1 MNLPEIQE
9 LLKIGTLC
17 SISVYGVTEAIKPVI
32 KKVTK
37 SWAKSLVRLFA
48 LCCGSAFGYYLSE
61 TPEGAIS
68 GFCGAALS
76 AVVVAQVKEKI
87 KNAGKG
93 CKDCERCPDA

>member
-1 MNLPEIQE
+1 MNLADIQE

-17 SISVYGVTEAIKPVI
+17 SISVYGVTEATKPLI

-48 LCCGSAFGYYLSE
+48 LCCGSAFGYYLSN
-61 TPEGAIS
+61 TPEGVIS

-76 AVVVAQVKEKI
+76 AFVVAQVKQKI

-93 CKDCERCPDA
+93 CEHCADA